1 MKNRKAIYIIRTIH
15 TLIAAFF
22 IFCIGLLYYFAFTGK
37 SSLWIIWI
45 IAVLLIE
52 GVILIVNKGKCPLSF
67 LHRKYGDD
75 KKFYDLFFPEKI
87 APYAAHIL
95 GVATIIA
102 IILLLVKHLI

>member
-1 MKNRKAIYIIRTIH
+1 MKNRKAVYIIRAVH

-22 IFCIGLLYYFAFTGK
+22 IFCIGLIYYFALAGK
-37 SSLWIIWI
+37 SSPWIVWI
-45 IAVLLIE
+45 IAVLLAE
-52 GVILIVNKGKCPLSF
+52 GVVLVVNQGKCPLSF

-95 GVATIIA
+95 GAATIIG
-102 IILLLVKHLI
+102 IILLLVKHGI

>member
-1 MKNRKAIYIIRTIH
+1 MKNKKEIYIIRSIH

-22 IFCIGLLYYFAFTGK
+22 IFCIGLLYYFALSGK
-37 SSLWIIWI
+37 SSPWIIWI
-45 IAVLLIE
+45 IAILLAE
-52 GVILIVNKGKCPLSF
+52 GVVLIVNRGRCPLSF
-67 LHRKYGDD
+67 FHQRYGDD

-102 IILLLVKHLI
+102 IILLLVKHII